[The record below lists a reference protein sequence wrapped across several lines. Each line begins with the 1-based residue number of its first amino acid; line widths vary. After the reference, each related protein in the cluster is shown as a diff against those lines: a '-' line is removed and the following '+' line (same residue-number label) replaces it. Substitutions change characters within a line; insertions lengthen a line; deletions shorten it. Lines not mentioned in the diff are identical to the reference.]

1 MRGGR
6 SASTDRGHACRSDS
20 PKKKDL
26 SDDSASH
33 DDTIGS
39 YDGVRGDVIDN
50 RYEIIGDGGIGTFGR
65 VVLCVDMKHTDKP
78 IVALKVVRKVEKYS
92 DSAKI
97 EASILRNVNEKD
109 ENDKSLCVR
118 MLRWFEFRGHV
129 ILVFERLGC
138 SLYDY
143 LKKHEYKPFPIES
156 IRAYAWQLLTSL
168 KYLHSINLIHTDLKP
183 ENILLIDDEEDTGE
197 RARLST
203 LKRKLV
209 PPASDRVKLIDFGGA
224 TYDDESKSGI
234 INTRQYRSP
243 EVMLGVGWSFP
254 SDIWSAACIIAEL
267 YLGELLFV
275 THENLEHMALIQKC
289 IGAFPPDMVAK
300 ADRQATKY
308 FSEDHK
314 LKWPEMSSS
323 QESLDHVRKMK
334 ALEEI
339 IEDEPELLDLLTK
352 MLAMDPAERLTA
364 AQALEHPFFIG
375 VSLETL
381 HGTSA

>member
-20 PKKKDL
+20 PKKKDQ

-109 ENDKSLCVR
+109 ENDTSLCVR
-118 MLRWFEFRGHV
+118 MLRWYVDARLITHV
-129 ILVFERLGC
+129 NVF
-138 SLYDY
+138 
-143 LKKHEYKPFPIES
+143 
-156 IRAYAWQLLTSL
+156 Q

-364 AQALEHPFFIG
+364 AQALEHPFFNG